1 MGSIISD
8 FAAWLLSIVVSIFT
22 AFFTL
27 LGDVLIWLIDQL
39 LAGLIWLL
47 GYITVPQFI
56 TDGINAFWLPLD
68 DTLTY
73 FLSAAGVIPA
83 LAMIG
88 VGYLFRL
95 TRKVLTLFQ
104 W

>member
-8 FAAWLLSIVVSIFT
+8 FAAWLLSIVASLVNS
-22 AFFTL
+22 FFVL
-27 LGDVLIWLIDQL
+27 LGDVFIFAIDQM
-39 LAGLIWLL
+39 LAGLVWML
-47 GYITVPQFI
+47 GFVTVPEFI
-56 TDGINAFWLPLD
+56 SDGINAFWLPLD

-73 FLSAAGVIPA
+73 FLASAGVIPA